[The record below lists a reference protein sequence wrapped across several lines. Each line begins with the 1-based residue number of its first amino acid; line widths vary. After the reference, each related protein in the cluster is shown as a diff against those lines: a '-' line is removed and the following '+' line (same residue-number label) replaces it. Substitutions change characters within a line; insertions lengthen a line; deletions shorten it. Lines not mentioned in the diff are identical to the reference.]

1 MFKKLCY
8 ALSSILLVSCAV
20 NGQTVNGFSAEIVKM
35 HEKVQGVD
43 VSVELVKTNNAEI
56 NQKLEKDYCETTYY
70 WICRNSEKLIE
81 QYPESYEFCAAQL
94 CKSKTSKDAFAD
106 YNKTLLDD
114 HYKSGFKPYSL
125 EETYYNQEYK
135 FIGNHYFQVCKFDSE
150 SAYGYTCWL
159 YDIQNPNKPVLLE
172 GKLGMYALLTEQQQK
187 DFTDLVLNS
196 KSSIGDENGNELK
209 LNHIVD
215 IVKIAHDEE
224 EKDKYA
230 IEIIYEDSKIYK
242 VWRYDFNADKT
253 AVQKI
258 IPSEFLPE

>member
-1 MFKKLCY
+1 M
-8 ALSSILLVSCAV
+8 
-20 NGQTVNGFSAEIVKM
+20 
-35 HEKVQGVD
+35 
-43 VSVELVKTNNAEI
+43 
-56 NQKLEKDYCETTYY
+56 
-70 WICRNSEKLIE
+70 
-81 QYPESYEFCAAQL
+81 
-94 CKSKTSKDAFAD
+94 
-106 YNKTLLDD
+106 
-114 HYKSGFKPYSL
+114 
-125 EETYYNQEYK
+125 
-135 FIGNHYFQVCKFDSE
+135 
-150 SAYGYTCWL
+150 
-159 YDIQNPNKPVLLE
+159 
-172 GKLGMYALLTEQQQK
+172 
-187 DFTDLVLNS
+187 LNS